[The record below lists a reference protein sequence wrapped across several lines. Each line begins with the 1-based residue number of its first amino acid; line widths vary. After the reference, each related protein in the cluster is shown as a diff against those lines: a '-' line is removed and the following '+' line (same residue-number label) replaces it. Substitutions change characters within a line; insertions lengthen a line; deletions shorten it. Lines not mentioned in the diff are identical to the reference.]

1 MQRKTKRLSVVVYLK
16 RVLLKE
22 LKLLLQAYP
31 VWVKVLVVMQVQ
43 AMLLHL
49 LLLKLLRTCTAGVK
63 IQLLLPNFNL
73 TAKTD
78 SVSVKVVT
86 STLFS
91 HSNTTPV
98 IQIRVSTYTPLL
110 FAQKNINHL
119 ALAISPE
126 LT

>member
-1 MQRKTKRLSVVVYLK
+1 MKMAMICLDWEELNMQQK
-16 RVLLKE
+16 
-22 LKLLLQAYP
+22 
-31 VWVKVLVVMQVQ
+31 VKVR
-43 AMLLHL
+43 MLLHL
-49 LLLKLLRTCTAGVK
+49 FLLKLLRTCTAGVK
-63 IQLLLPNFNL
+63 IQLLLPSFNL
-73 TAKTD
+73 TDKTD

-98 IQIRVSTYTPLL
+98 IQIRVSMYTPLL